1 MRNTL
6 ILLAVGMLFLPTSTT
21 NAQEEERPRRDGEM
35 RERMIEEFDADGDG
49 ELNDEERQTAR
60 ETMRERRGGAG
71 RGEGRGPEGRGRRP
85 EGQGPDG
92 REGRGPE
99 SRDPEGRG
107 DRPAPPDPNAL
118 FDEFDAD
125 KDGKLSREEFTKLT
139 ETRRGFMRGGR
150 PPRGPRD
157 SVSREGGDRPG
168 PPPERRD
175 GEFDRQPPLQ
185 NQVERPDGPP
195 RGPGE
200 GRRGPRGE
208 GFGPPPGPDGPE
220 GRGPGRGPGGRGP
233 EGQRG
238 LDANRLFDRFD
249 ADGDDQLSRE
259 EFTTLAERLQEMRER
274 MGDAAGRRGGGR
286 GGEYG
291 PPGRGGR
298 PPRPQRPGEESP
310 PPAAEEDAG
319 SEI

>member
-1 MRNTL
+1 MRKTFL
-6 ILLAVGMLFLPTSTT
+6 LLAAGILFLPATTT

-35 RERMIEEFDADGDG
+35 RQQMIEEFDADGDG

-60 ETMRERRGGAG
+60 ETMRERRGGGG
-71 RGEGRGPEGRGRRP
+71 RGEGRGPDGRG
-85 EGQGPDG
+85 Q
-92 REGRGPE
+92 GRGPE
-99 SRDPEGRG
+99 GRGPEGRG

-125 KDGKLSREEFTKLT
+125 KDGQLSREEFTKLT

-150 PPRGPRD
+150 PQGGRGPRD

-195 RGPGE
+195 RGPREGRPDGE

-208 GFGPPPGPDGPE
+208 GFGPPPGPGGPE
-220 GRGPGRGPGGRGP
+220 GRGPQGRGP

-238 LDANRLFDRFD
+238 PDPNRMFDRFD

-259 EFTTLAERLQEMRER
+259 EFTNLAERLREMRER
-274 MGDAAGRRGGGR
+274 MGDAAQRRGGGR

-291 PPGRGGR
+291 PPGRGR
-298 PPRPQRPGEESP
+298 PPRPQRPEAASEPESP
-310 PPAAEEDAG
+310 PPAVDD
-319 SEI
+319 SST

>member
-1 MRNTL
+1 MRKTL
-6 ILLAVGMLFLPTSTT
+6 MLLAAGMLLLPTGTT
-21 NAQEEERPRRDGEM
+21 NAQDEERPRRDGEM
-35 RERMIEEFDADGDG
+35 RQRMIEEFDADGDG

-60 ETMRERRGGAG
+60 ETMRERRGGGGRGG
-71 RGEGRGPEGRGRRP
+71 RGEGRGGERRGGEGRAPEGRGPAGDRA
-85 EGQGPDG
+85 
-92 REGRGPE
+92 
-99 SRDPEGRG
+99 

-125 KDGKLSREEFTKLT
+125 KDGQLSREEFTKLT

-150 PPRGPRD
+150 PQGGRGP
-157 SVSREGGDRPG
+157 REGGDRPG
-168 PPPERRD
+168 PPLERRD
-175 GEFDRQPPLQ
+175 GEIDRQPPLQ

-208 GFGPPPGPDGPE
+208 GFGPPPGPGGPE
-220 GRGPGRGPGGRGP
+220 GRGPEGRGRRP

-238 LDANRLFDRFD
+238 PDANRLFDRFD

-259 EFTTLAERLQEMRER
+259 EFTNLAERLQEMRER
-274 MGDAAGRRGGGR
+274 MGDAGGRRGGGR

-298 PPRPQRPGEESP
+298 PPRPQRPGGESP